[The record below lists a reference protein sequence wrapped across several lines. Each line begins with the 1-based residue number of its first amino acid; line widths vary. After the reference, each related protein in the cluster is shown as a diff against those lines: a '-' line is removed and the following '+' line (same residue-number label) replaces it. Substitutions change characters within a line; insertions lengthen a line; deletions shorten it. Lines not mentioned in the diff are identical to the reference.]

1 MENPKVKYKVLVIHH
16 NWEEI
21 RNMGKKSPYES
32 RIWQKNYDEG
42 VPPKLPEPKTPLS
55 TVVDDVA
62 KEYPDKTAVVF
73 YKRKITFRELKEYT
87 DRLATAFVAIGVK
100 KGDIIGL
107 HMPNLPHYPITMW
120 GAWKAGAVV
129 MGVSPLMKE
138 WDLKHQL
145 KDSGAKVVVSAEMYV
160 KMVNT
165 IKQETKLEHVISAG
179 LGDFP
184 EGSFPRPK
192 EIPGATHFVRL
203 MTEYKPNPPNIQVDI
218 KEAPAFLQYT
228 GGTTGLPKGAII
240 THYNHLSNMYQFT
253 AWLKFKRGVES
264 VVSGF
269 PYFHIAGTLTCTMS
283 ILNAAQQA
291 LVVNPRD
298 LPLIFQLVN
307 EHKPTLLANV
317 STLYMLMLRHPDF
330 RKCDFSS
337 VKYFISAAAP
347 FPAEVIREFEKATGR
362 RVIEAYGLTECS
374 PLVSSNPVE
383 HPRKIGSVGMPFPD
397 TDIKIVEIG
406 TKDKEVAMEEPGDL
420 LVRGPQVFKGY
431 WNRPEETKASLL
443 GGGWVRTGDVAK
455 MDEDGYIYIVDR
467 TKDMINVGGL
477 KVYPREVDDLL
488 CEHPAVM
495 MAATVGLPDAERPG
509 SERIKA
515 YVVLKQGYEQSEKL
529 KQEIAQFVKD
539 KVAPY
544 KVPRFIEFRKELP
557 LTLIGK
563 VVKVSLREEEKSKS
577 PK

>member
-1 MENPKVKYKVLVIHH
+1 MS
-16 NWEEI
+16 
-21 RNMGKKSPYES
+21 KKSPYES
-32 RIWQKNYDEG
+32 KIWLKNYDKH
-42 VPPKLPEPKTPLS
+42 VPAKLPEPKTPLHKIL
-55 TVVDDVA
+55 DDIA
-62 KEYPDKTAVVF
+62 KEFPDKTALVF
-73 YKRKITFRELKEYT
+73 YKRKITFREFKDYA
-87 DRLATAFVAIGVK
+87 DRLATAFVAMGVR

-129 MGVSPLMKE
+129 MCVSPMMKE

-145 KDSGAKVVVSAEMYV
+145 KDSGARVIVSAEMYV
-160 KMVNT
+160 KMVNAL
-165 IKQETKLEHVISAG
+165 KPETKLEHIISAG
-179 LGDFP
+179 LSDFP
-184 EGSFPRPK
+184 EGSLAKPK
-192 EIPGATHFVRL
+192 EIPSAIHFVKL
-203 MTEYKPNPPNIQVDI
+203 ITEYKPNPPDIQVDL
-218 KEAPAFLQYT
+218 KETPAFLMYT
-228 GGTTGLPKGAII
+228 GGTTGLPKGALI
-240 THYNHLSNMYQFT
+240 THYNHLSNMNQT
-253 AWLKFKRGVES
+253 ATWLGWEKGKES

-269 PYFHIAGTLTCTMS
+269 PFFHIAGTLTCT
-283 ILNAAQQA
+283 AAVQLACQQA

-307 EHKPTLLANV
+307 EQKPTVLANV

-330 RKCDFSS
+330 KKCDFSS

-347 FPAEVIREFEKATGR
+347 FPAEVIKEFEKATR
-362 RVIEAYGLTECS
+362 KRVIELYGLTECS
-374 PLVSSNPVE
+374 PLVTGNPLE
-383 HPRKIGSVGMPFPD
+383 HPRKVGSVGMPFSS
-397 TDIKIVEIG
+397 TEVKIVEIG
-406 TKDKEVAMEEPGDL
+406 TKDKEVPLGESGDL

-431 WNRPEETKASLL
+431 WNRPEETKASLI
-443 GGGWVRTGDVAK
+443 GDGWVRTGDVAR
-455 MDEDGYIYIVDR
+455 MDEEGYIYIVDR

-539 KVAPY
+539 KIAPY
-544 KVPRFIEFRKELP
+544 KVPKIIEFRKELP

-577 PK
+577 SK